1 MEKINSGY
9 QLPYASF
16 EIDPFILLAKN
27 ANSLAESAEACAELS
42 LSVHDNTRT
51 ELIPNLPEDKTAF
64 VVPVVLAAD
73 SMSFALDAAI
83 KARKSEEEA
92 LYAALTRAET
102 LLGRQQESARSLEE
116 EIVSLNQQ
124 VESIRHNFTNA
135 ADSPISINSSSSE
148 AKTLLGTLERTYKK
162 HNQLKSCREKITES
176 QANIDYIRSRY
187 NAAGERLKA
196 LEEQQ
201 PQVKERLDSTK
212 EYFTESAPEPDVEA
226 LQLQEDQVNTGSAA
240 ARPAP
245 QARSKIAAVIWSYA
259 KIILVAILLAFV
271 VRIYVFDITR
281 VDGLSMYPTLND
293 HDDLIHLKITYLFS
307 EPQRGD
313 IVVFDAPD
321 AAGKDYVKR
330 IIGLPN
336 EQITIDRGQVYIDGK
351 LLDEPYLDGIYTEGD
366 INTVLPDGFYFVMGD
381 NREISRDS
389 RYDDVGLISID
400 SIHGK
405 AAFRI
410 FPFNDFGTIE

>member
-1 MEKINSGY
+1 M
-9 QLPYASF
+9 
-16 EIDPFILLAKN
+16 
-27 ANSLAESAEACAELS
+27 SL
-42 LSVHDNTRT
+42 
-51 ELIPNLPEDKTAF
+51 
-64 VVPVVLAAD
+64 
-73 SMSFALDAAI
+73 ALDAAV

-102 LLGRQQESARSLEE
+102 LLERQQESARSLEE

-124 VESIRHNFTNA
+124 VETIRHNFTSA
-135 ADSPISINSSSSE
+135 ADSPVTVNSSSSE
-148 AKTLLGTLERTYKK
+148 AKTLLSTLEKTYKK

-187 NAAGERLKA
+187 NTASERLKA
-196 LEEQQ
+196 LEEQL
-201 PQVKERLDSTK
+201 PLVKERLDSTR
-212 EYFTESAPEPDVEA
+212 EYFTAGAPQPDEEA
-226 LQLQEDQVNTGSAA
+226 PQEETAPARVKA
-240 ARPAP
+240 ARPAA
-245 QARSKIAAVIWSYA
+245 QARGRIAATIWSYA

-271 VRIYVFDITR
+271 VRVYVFDITR

-321 AAGKDYVKR
+321 AVGKDYVKR

-336 EQITIDRGQVYIDGK
+336 EQVTIERGQVYINGKRLNESYVDGA
-351 LLDEPYLDGIYTEGD
+351 YTVGD

-389 RYDDVGLISID
+389 RYDEVGLISID
-400 SIHGK
+400 RIHGK
-405 AAFRI
+405 AVFRV
-410 FPFNDFGTIE
+410 FPFNDFGVIE